1 MNNVLLSIC
10 HGTQAFISR
19 ATEGSDE
26 NVILQSNL
34 LSNVQVTIT
43 LHISG
48 PSLHHNQKEN
58 YTF

>member
-1 MNNVLLSIC
+1 MNNVLLSVC
-10 HGTQAFISR
+10 HGIQAFISR

-43 LHISG
+43 LHVSG
-48 PSLHHNQKEN
+48 PSLHHHQKEN

>member
-1 MNNVLLSIC
+1 MNNVLLSIG

-43 LHISG
+43 LHISRL
-48 PSLHHNQKEN
+48 SLHHNQKEN